1 MFWLSLLRWSPYAAG
16 AGIGVLVL
24 ISFVLSNRPIGCS
37 TAYVRGSGFVEK
49 LFKGEK
55 VKDNEYYRKFIPRIS
70 WEVVLL
76 IGVVLGALIS
86 AGLSGSLTL
95 ETVPELWK
103 AGFGSSFPLRVAGAV
118 LGGFLIGFGAR
129 MAGGCTSGHGISGT
143 LQLAVSSW
151 LALFCFFIGGFGAA
165 YLLYVVIGGI

>member
-1 MFWLSLLRWSPYAAG
+1 MSWLVLPRWSPYGVG

-24 ISFVLSNRPIGCS
+24 ISFIFSNRPIGCS
-37 TAYVRGSGFVEK
+37 TAYVRVSGLGEEM
-49 LFKGEK
+49 LKGEK
-55 VKDNEYYRKFIPRIS
+55 VERNEYYRKFIPKIG

-86 AGLSGSLTL
+86 SRLSGSFNL

-103 AGFGSSFPLRVAGAV
+103 TGFGSSFWLRAIVAI
-118 LGGFLIGFGAR
+118 LGGLLLGFGAR

-151 LALFCFFIGGFGAA
+151 LALFCFFIGGFATA
-165 YLLYVVIGGI
+165 YLLYVVGGGI

>member
-1 MFWLSLLRWSPYAAG
+1 M
-16 AGIGVLVL
+16 
-24 ISFVLSNRPIGCS
+24 ISFLLSNRPIGCS
-37 TAYVRGSGFVEK
+37 TAYVRASGFCER

-55 VKDNEYYRKFIPRIS
+55 VKRNEYYKKFIPKIG

-76 IGVVLGALIS
+76 VGAVLGALIS
-86 AGLSGSLTL
+86 SGLSGSFAV

-103 AGFGSSFPLRVAGAV
+103 AGFGSSFLLRAIGAI
-118 LGGFLIGFGAR
+118 LGGFLLGFGAR

-151 LALFCFFIGGFGAA
+151 LALFCFFLGGFSTA
-165 YLLYVVIGGI
+165 YLLYVVVGGI

>member
-1 MFWLSLLRWSPYAAG
+1 MSWLVLPRWSPYGVG

-24 ISFVLSNRPIGCS
+24 ISFIFSNRPIGCS
-37 TAYVRGSGFVEK
+37 TAYVRASGLGEE

-55 VKDNEYYRKFIPRIS
+55 VESNEYYKKFIPKIG

-76 IGVVLGALIS
+76 AGVVLGALIS
-86 AGLSGSLTL
+86 SRLSGSFVL

-103 AGFGSSFPLRVAGAV
+103 TGFGSSFLLRAIVAI
-118 LGGFLIGFGAR
+118 LGGLLLGFGAR

-151 LALFCFFIGGFGAA
+151 LALLCFFLGGFGVA
-165 YLLYVVIGGI
+165 YLLYIVVGGI